1 MILNG
6 IPHFLRCTSF
16 YRYQQEYDSYRIT
29 KQATVHCKM
38 NLDWIFQSE
47 DFEEDLEHTPLC

>member
-6 IPHFLRCTSF
+6 IPRLWITNRERC
-16 YRYQQEYDSYRIT
+16 QQEYNSYRIT
-29 KQATVHCKM
+29 KQATVHCKT
-38 NLDWIFQSE
+38 NLDRIFQSE